1 MNSMYH
7 FVMCVAPKYPFSNW
21 CDFAVDSEDRRAS
34 ITESTVEKHRLELD
48 KFSFARIVLFRNRT
62 HEYVY

>member
-21 CDFAVDSEDRRAS
+21 CDFAIDSEGNSLSIMGRAK
-34 ITESTVEKHRLELD
+34 EKHRLAVG